1 MAAPNIALDIRI
13 ARPSDAKLVARLCR
27 RAVGPGDYVLRIL
40 SETIADRG
48 LFLVW
53 RNGELVG
60 MTNLDRCID
69 GAGWLSMARTDPNW
83 RRKGVTLF
91 LQRHVIAQARR
102 RGIRALRLWTL
113 STNTASI
120 KACMKG
126 GFKPVCESA
135 HVSCSI
141 GAKRKPRRIAPL
153 SPRTMSSLKFV
164 LESSYLV
171 KMNGYFAYK
180 WYFVKA
186 NRELLEKLLRKG
198 ELYWDGESAFI
209 LTKPERSF
217 GVPYSSVAL
226 LHDQAGPSLRKIKEV
241 AKGFGRI
248 WLGLYL
254 PYDAN
259 LLRAANRTG
268 FKRDPWAEHCIVF
281 EKKI

>member
-1 MAAPNIALDIRI
+1 MAASSISLNIRI

-40 SETIADRG
+40 RETIAERG
-48 LFLVW
+48 LFVAW
-53 RNGELVG
+53 SNGELVG

-83 RRKGVTLF
+83 RRKGVTLL
-91 LQRHVIAQARR
+91 LQRHVIAHARR
-102 RGIRALRLWTL
+102 RGIRALRLWIL
-113 STNTASI
+113 STNNASI

-126 GFKPVCESA
+126 GFNPVCESA

-141 GAKRKPRRIAPL
+141 RAKRKPRQLAPL
-153 SPRTMSSLKFV
+153 SPRATSSLKLV
-164 LESSYLV
+164 LESSYLA

-180 WYFVKA
+180 WYFAKA